1 MSTTTS
7 TRPAAPELGG
17 KMNSS
22 WPSGHPRRRQ
32 ILLVLCL
39 SLLVVVIDN
48 TILNTALPTLA
59 RVLHAGTS
67 SLQWITDAY
76 TLCFAA
82 LLIPAGALGDRYG
95 RRLSLVGGLAV
106 FALGST
112 AAAFASGTGMLIGA
126 RVVMG
131 LGAAFVMPATLS
143 ILNSVFPPKERPQA
157 IAAWSAVTG
166 IGIVIGPTLGGLL
179 LSHLWWGSVFLINVP
194 LVALALAGVLLTVP
208 ETAGPGGHRLDFLGT
223 LLVAGSLFAIVDAII
238 EAPGRGWTGMATLS
252 ETAAGLTALGIFTW
266 WELRIAHPLIDLRIF
281 ASRAFSTADASVT
294 VIFFA
299 LFGSLFVLTQYLQLV
314 HGYSPLSAGLR
325 ALPFAAAIGAMSPL
339 SPILARR
346 FGTRMVIPAGM
357 ALMGGGLLD
366 LSTAGVHTAYPPIA
380 LAVAIMGAGMGL
392 VMAPASTTIMTTVP
406 AHQAGAGSAINDTI
420 REVGGAL
427 GIAIIGSLAAAAYR
441 SRLGNVLA
449 AAHASGAV
457 VHIAASSVAAADI
470 AGKKAGGAA
479 GSELVAAAHSAF
491 VHAMAMG
498 VRVAA
503 GVALVSAVAAIFALP
518 RRREPAAAGAA
529 RPATTVGIPAILTP
543 ARSQAAA
550 QPAPGLPHDRV
561 TVAANGAGWPGAT
574 ALRRRADVPASLRW
588 QGPDPDGRAIHGDGP
603 DHWPAV
609 CHDGSASRL
618 AGAAS

>member
-1 MSTTTS
+1 MSTTS
-7 TRPAAPELGG
+7 TTPPAAREQGNREQG
-17 KMNSS
+17 NKANSQ
-22 WPSGHPRRRQ
+22 WPHGHPRRRQ

-95 RRLSLVGGLAV
+95 RRRSLLGGLAV

-112 AAAFASGTGMLIGA
+112 AAAFASGTGMLTGA

-143 ILNSVFPPKERPQA
+143 ILNAVFPPKERPQA

-179 LSHLWWGSVFLINVP
+179 LSHFWWGSVFVINIP
-194 LVALALAGVLLTVP
+194 LVALALAGVILTVP
-208 ETAGPGGHRLDFLGT
+208 ETAEPGSRRLDLPGAV
-223 LLVAGSLFAIVDAII
+223 LVAGALFAIVDAII
-238 EAPGRGWTGMATLS
+238 EAPGRGWTGTATIA
-252 ETAAGLTALGIFTW
+252 EITAGLAALGIFAW

-281 ASRAFSTADASVT
+281 ASRAFSTAAASVT

-325 ALPFAAAIGAMSPL
+325 ALPFALAVGAVSPL
-339 SPILARR
+339 SPILAKRL
-346 FGTRMVIPAGM
+346 GTRVIIPAGM
-357 ALMGGGLLD
+357 ALMGIGLLD
-366 LSTAGVHTAYPPIA
+366 LSTAGVHTAYPALA

-406 AHQAGAGSAINDTI
+406 ARQAGAGSAINDTI

-427 GIAIIGSLAAAAYR
+427 GIAIVGSLAAAVYR
-441 SRLGNVLA
+441 SQLTHVLTA
-449 AAHASGAV
+449 RHAPGLI
-457 VHIAASSVAAADI
+457 VHVATSSVAAADA
-470 AGKKAGGAA
+470 AGQQAGGAP

-491 VHAMAMG
+491 VNAMAMG

-518 RRREPAAAGAA
+518 RRREPQATQVAPVTQVT
-529 RPATTVGIPAILTP
+529 RP
-543 ARSQAAA
+543 
-550 QPAPGLPHDRV
+550 V
-561 TVAANGAGWPGAT
+561 TT
-574 ALRRRADVPASLRW
+574 ALLPA
-588 QGPDPDGRAIHGDGP
+588 A
-603 DHWPAV
+603 
-609 CHDGSASRL
+609 
-618 AGAAS
+618 

>member
-1 MSTTTS
+1 
-7 TRPAAPELGG
+7 
-17 KMNSS
+17 
-22 WPSGHPRRRQ
+22 
-32 ILLVLCL
+32 VLCL
-39 SLLVVVIDN
+39 SLLIVVIDN

-67 SLQWITDAY
+67 SLQWISDAY

-95 RRLSLVGGLAV
+95 RRLSLAGGLAV

-143 ILNSVFPPKERPQA
+143 ILNAVFPPKERPQA

-166 IGIVIGPTLGGLL
+166 IGVVIGPTLGGLL
-179 LSHLWWGSVFLINVP
+179 LSHFWWGSVFLINIP
-194 LVALALAGVLLTVP
+194 LVVVALAGVIATVP
-208 ETAGPGGHRLDFLGT
+208 ETAEPAGHRLDILGT
-223 LLVAGSLFAIVDAII
+223 VLIGGALFAIVDAII
-238 EAPGRGWTGMATLS
+238 EAPGRGWTAPATLAGL
-252 ETAAGLTALGIFTW
+252 AAGLAALAIFTW
-266 WELRIAHPLIDLRIF
+266 WELRIAHPLVDLRIF
-281 ASRAFSTADASVT
+281 ASRAFSTAAASVT

-325 ALPFAAAIGAMSPL
+325 ALPFALAIGAMSPL
-339 SPILARR
+339 SPILASRL
-346 FGTRMVIPAGM
+346 GTRVIIPAGM
-357 ALMGGGLLD
+357 ALMGLGLLD

-427 GIAIIGSLAAAAYR
+427 GIAIIGSLAAAVYR
-441 SRLGNVLA
+441 SRLTHVLTA
-449 AAHASGAV
+449 RHAPGLV
-457 VHIAASSVAAADI
+457 VHTATSSVAAADA
-470 AGKKAGGAA
+470 AGQQAGGAP

-491 VHAMAMG
+491 VNAMAIG
-498 VRVAA
+498 VRAA
-503 GVALVSAVAAIFALP
+503 AAVALVAAIAAIFALP
-518 RRREPAAAGAA
+518 RRHQPDAAQAA
-529 RPATTVGIPAILTP
+529 PDTQATGPATTALLPA
-543 ARSQAAA
+543 A
-550 QPAPGLPHDRV
+550 
-561 TVAANGAGWPGAT
+561 
-574 ALRRRADVPASLRW
+574 
-588 QGPDPDGRAIHGDGP
+588 
-603 DHWPAV
+603 
-609 CHDGSASRL
+609 
-618 AGAAS
+618 

>member
-1 MSTTTS
+1 MNATTA
-7 TRPAAPELGG
+7 TRPAAREPGG
-17 KMNSS
+17 TANSQ

-95 RRLSLVGGLAV
+95 RRRSLLGGLAV
-106 FALGST
+106 FALGSVV
-112 AAAFASGTGMLIGA
+112 AAFASGTGMLIGA

-143 ILNSVFPPKERPQA
+143 ILNAVFPPKERPQA

-179 LSHLWWGSVFLINVP
+179 LSHFWWGSIFLINVP
-194 LVALALAGVLLTVP
+194 LVAVALAGVMLTVP
-208 ETAGPGGHRLDFLGT
+208 ETAEPSVHRLDLLGT
-223 LLVAGSLFAIVDAII
+223 VLVGGALFAIVDAII
-238 EAPGRGWTGMATLS
+238 EAPDRGWTGVMTLA
-252 ETAAGLTALGIFTW
+252 EIAAGFAALGIFAW
-266 WELRIAHPLIDLRIF
+266 WELRTAHPLVDLRIF
-281 ASRAFSTADASVT
+281 TSRAFSTAAAAVT

-325 ALPFAAAIGAMSPL
+325 ALPFAFAIGAMSPV
-339 SPILARR
+339 SPILAKR
-346 FGTRMVIPAGM
+346 FGTRLVIPAGM
-357 ALMGGGLLD
+357 ALMGLGLLD
-366 LSTAGVHTAYPPIA
+366 LSTVGVHTSYPPMA
-380 LAVAIMGAGMGL
+380 LAIAIMGAGMGM

-427 GIAIIGSLAAAAYR
+427 GIAVVGSLAAAVYR
-441 SRLGNVLA
+441 SRLTHVLVA
-449 AAHASGAV
+449 QHAPGLV
-457 VHIAASSVAAADI
+457 VHVATGSVAAADI
-470 AGKKAGGAA
+470 TGRQVGGAS

-491 VHAMAMG
+491 VNAMAMG

-518 RRREPAAAGAA
+518 RRRNPVVAEAPRPTTPRPAALLPAA
-529 RPATTVGIPAILTP
+529 
-543 ARSQAAA
+543 
-550 QPAPGLPHDRV
+550 
-561 TVAANGAGWPGAT
+561 
-574 ALRRRADVPASLRW
+574 
-588 QGPDPDGRAIHGDGP
+588 
-603 DHWPAV
+603 
-609 CHDGSASRL
+609 
-618 AGAAS
+618 

>member
-7 TRPAAPELGG
+7 TRPAAPEPGN
-17 KMNSS
+17 KTNSK
-22 WPSGHPRRRQ
+22 WPGGHPRRRQ

-48 TILNTALPTLA
+48 TVLNTALPTLA

-112 AAAFASGTGMLIGA
+112 AAAFASGTAMLTGA

-143 ILNSVFPPKERPQA
+143 ILNAVFPPKERPQA

-179 LSHLWWGSVFLINVP
+179 LTHFWWGSIFVINIP
-194 LVALALAGVLLTVP
+194 LVALALAGVILTVP
-208 ETAGPGGHRLDFLGT
+208 ETAEPGGHRLDLPGT
-223 LLVAGSLFAIVDAII
+223 VLVAGALFAIVDAII
-238 EAPGRGWTGMATLS
+238 EAPGRGWTGTATLA
-252 ETAAGLTALGIFTW
+252 EITAGLAALGIFAW
-266 WELRIAHPLIDLRIF
+266 WELHIAHPLIDLRIF
-281 ASRAFSTADASVT
+281 ASRAFSTAAASVT

-325 ALPFAAAIGAMSPL
+325 ALPFALAVGAMSPL
-339 SPILARR
+339 SPILAKR
-346 FGTRMVIPAGM
+346 FGTRVIIPAGM
-357 ALMGGGLLD
+357 ALMGLGLLG
-366 LSTAGVHTAYPPIA
+366 LSTAGVHTAYPPLA

-406 AHQAGAGSAINDTI
+406 ARQAGAGSAINDTI

-427 GIAIIGSLAAAAYR
+427 GIAIIGSLAAAMYR
-441 SRLGNVLA
+441 SRLASVLA
-449 AAHASGAV
+449 TAHTPGPVAHLAT
-457 VHIAASSVAAADI
+457 SSVAAADSI
-470 AGKKAGGAA
+470 GRHVGGLQ
-479 GSELVAAAHSAF
+479 GSELVGAAHSAF
-491 VHAMAMG
+491 VNAMAMG
-498 VRVAA
+498 MRVAA
-503 GVALVSAVAAIFALP
+503 GVALVAAIGAVFALP
-518 RRREPAAAGAA
+518 PRRKPQAAGLTQPASAVLVPAA
-529 RPATTVGIPAILTP
+529 
-543 ARSQAAA
+543 
-550 QPAPGLPHDRV
+550 
-561 TVAANGAGWPGAT
+561 
-574 ALRRRADVPASLRW
+574 
-588 QGPDPDGRAIHGDGP
+588 
-603 DHWPAV
+603 
-609 CHDGSASRL
+609 
-618 AGAAS
+618 